1 MVWMT
6 PEQFERFLLYVEG
19 RSRGW
24 LDASNVPRCKVFVGG
39 IEVKNVMAVNRRK
52 GVLRVSLEPFRL
64 DKHRKRVLTKTL
76 YGTIRLELF

>member
-1 MVWMT
+1 MT
-6 PEQFERFLLYVEG
+6 PEQFEHLLQHIEG

-39 IEVKNVMAVNRRK
+39 IELKNVLTLNRRK